1 MVGVILQEFKET
13 FKKMIAF
20 RNIIVHEYL
29 ELDLEVVYRAL
40 NRLND
45 FRKYMSF
52 IENFLEKTSKGA
64 NRE

>member
-1 MVGVILQEFKET
+1 M
-13 FKKMIAF
+13 
-20 RNIIVHEYL
+20 IVHEYL

-64 NRE
+64 NRK